1 MDIETQLLE
10 IAVKEDSPS
19 EAKKSISILYGHFRK
34 FVYNVTYQHIG
45 FTLQRE
51 ELALTVT
58 SEVFIKIWDSPLDW
72 EYDKK
77 KHSTQE
83 DGFKAYLAT
92 IAHYKLMEELKKIKS
107 VRETESTI
115 IDDEDSEWKWFVSE
129 EEFNQLDKELEEKR
143 NLIDDCL
150 AEFSGKKADIVRM
163 YFLLY
168 DDEKRMTKEK
178 IILMEKTFET
188 TWQNIRQIISRSKK
202 KIESML
208 KDKL

>member
-19 EAKKSISILYGHFRK
+19 EAKKSISILYEHFRK

-77 KHSTQE
+77 KPSTP
-83 DGFKAYLAT
+83 K
-92 IAHYKLMEELKKIKS
+92 
-107 VRETESTI
+107 
-115 IDDEDSEWKWFVSE
+115 
-129 EEFNQLDKELEEKR
+129 
-143 NLIDDCL
+143 
-150 AEFSGKKADIVRM
+150 
-163 YFLLY
+163 
-168 DDEKRMTKEK
+168 
-178 IILMEKTFET
+178 
-188 TWQNIRQIISRSKK
+188 
-202 KIESML
+202 
-208 KDKL
+208 